1 MGRGRGVAALF
12 NGRARQVTPK
22 VVEAFARALPE
33 ALVLVSRDEAEARRH
48 ASAIARAK
56 PRLLLSGG
64 GDGAA
69 VMLLNL
75 LREEGVTEFPPL
87 GVLKL
92 GTGNAWARTMGALP
106 VFAMGELLPRL
117 SWPLPTQRFRLL
129 EVEGRLAHFAGVGW
143 DARILNDY
151 QRVADARAPRE
162 LRRLRSGFAAY
173 LFSLAR
179 YTIPGEIAAYR
190 DRPHG
195 RIEADGPAFTLDTR
209 AHPHRSGGVL
219 YEGPLSVCAAA
230 TTPEFGY
237 GIRAFPF
244 ATVMPGFLNVRVYDK
259 DILQALWDVPR
270 LWRGAWPEGG
280 VHDFFVRKLVAR
292 FDRPLPFQ
300 IGGDPAGARMEISV
314 ALSNQLVDAV
324 DWRAATERAGM
335 A

>member
-1 MGRGRGVAALF
+1 MGEGRGVAALF
-12 NGRARQVTPK
+12 NGQARQVTAK
-22 VVEAFARALPE
+22 VVEAFVRALPK
-33 ALVLVSRDEAEARRH
+33 ALVLVSRDEAEARKH
-48 ASAIARAK
+48 ASALARAK

-75 LREEGVTEFPPL
+75 LREQGVTDFPPL

-106 VFAMGELLPRL
+106 VPAMGELLPRL
-117 SWPLPTQRFRLL
+117 RWPLPTRRFRLL
-129 EVEGRLAHFAGVGW
+129 DVEGRIAHFAGVGW

-151 QRVADARAPRE
+151 QRVARARAPKE

-190 DRPHG
+190 DRPRG
-195 RIEADGPAFTLDTR
+195 RIDAEGPAFALDAR
-209 AHPHRSGGVL
+209 AHPYRCGGLL

-244 ATVMPGFLNVRVYDK
+244 ATVMPGFLNARVYDK

-280 VHDFFVRKLVAR
+280 VHDFFVRKLQAR

-300 IGGDPAGARMEISV
+300 IGGDPAGERTEISL
-314 ALSNQLVDAV
+314 ALSDQIVDTV
-324 DWRAATERAGM
+324 DWRAAAEGAGRA
-335 A
+335 